1 MLFYEKTQ
9 DIDEFPFN
17 DYEVLCGIEEE
28 FFIINKDG
36 TLVEVADDLMETVA
50 EFLSKNED
58 LLESVKLKI
67 RSLDP
72 EPSPSQIEYVTLPL
86 PPTELEE
93 ATKMGRKLLADAASK
108 LGVKIFAQSLHPIQS
123 NPNPIVGTHINVSIH
138 EKHYVMKPKELRAV
152 YNYLW
157 NYLPEIIG
165 ISANSPI
172 YQGEE
177 TGIAS
182 NRCVKSNVLKPNG
195 FAKFKQPEKGPALV
209 QMEYYGRLRYN
220 LRIGSGEDEFE
231 KSVIANSR
239 GARLVDI
246 SPRGPS
252 SNIGEDKDDS
262 PSRNRV
268 EIRIIDVQQDL
279 QDVLDLAYLCCA
291 SAYHA
296 LYLNS
301 TGNILKDTYHE
312 TNLKAAIRDGHKAKF
327 ERGNGSSESISES
340 VKRWFDEI
348 NEYQKYLGIEIQS
361 LPEEKLTKEP
371 LQKKINIDFR
381 TKDFEKLRRRGQ
393 GYVEVRLG
401 DSRIIED
408 DRRNRYKVKG
418 GARVHGNLSS
428 DYNLSYEE
436 KDGIITTFK
445 DISVINILE
454 VQGLKIPLK
463 ENDKILNSL
472 SETDYLARRLFS
484 GLGF

>member
-9 DIDEFPFN
+9 EMDEFPYKN
-17 DYEVLCGIEEE
+17 YEVLCGIEEE

-36 TLVEVADDLMETVA
+36 TLVEVADDLMEEA
-50 EFLSKNED
+50 AKILDRDEN
-58 LLESVKLKI
+58 LLESLKLKI
-67 RSLDP
+67 RSLDA

-86 PPTELEE
+86 PPSELEE
-93 ATKMGRKLLADAASK
+93 AVKMGRKLLIDAASK

-138 EKHYVMKPKELRAV
+138 EKNYVMKPKELRAV

-165 ISANSPI
+165 LSANSPI
-172 YQGEE
+172 YQGEK
-177 TGIAS
+177 TGIAC
-182 NRCVKSNVLKPNG
+182 NRYVKSNVLKPNG
-195 FAKFKQPEKGPALV
+195 PAKFKQPEKGPALV
-209 QMEYYGRLRYN
+209 QMQYYGRLRYN
-220 LRIGSGEDEFE
+220 LRIGSGEDEFA

-252 SNIGEDKDDS
+252 TNIGDDKDDS

-268 EIRIIDVQQDL
+268 EVRVIDVQQDI

-301 TGNILKDTYHE
+301 TGKISIDPYHQ
-312 TNLKAAIRDGHKAKF
+312 TNVKAAVRDGHNATFKREK
-327 ERGNGSSESISES
+327 SSNEPILESI
-340 VKRWFDEI
+340 KRWYNEI
-348 NEYQKYLGIEIQS
+348 KDYQKYLGVKILS
-361 LPEEKLTKEP
+361 LPEEKLKKEP
-371 LQKKINIDFR
+371 LQKEISINFK
-381 TKDFEKLRRRGQ
+381 TKSIERLRRRGQ
-393 GYVEVRLG
+393 SHAQVRLAN
-401 DSRIIED
+401 SRIVSD
-408 DRRNRYKVKG
+408 GRGNRYKVKG

-428 DYNLSYEE
+428 DYDLDYEE
-436 KDGIITTFK
+436 ENGLVKTFK
-445 DISVINILE
+445 NISVINTLE
-454 VQGLKIPLK
+454 VQGLEIPL
-463 ENDKILNSL
+463 EEDDKILDSF
-472 SETDYLARRLFS
+472 SDTDYLARRLFS